1 MAASFLSSALEELEW
16 AEDRRQASWEARVDW
31 EDWLDMYEACRD
43 FEEEREKVEEFQAGG
58 WTSDE
63 KMWDMARQREKVKD
77 GLVEMRRRY
86 ERWEARR
93 LHASSSG
100 TGRFPA

>member
-58 WTSDE
+58 GRVMRRCGTWR
-63 KMWDMARQREKVKD
+63 AREKVKM
-77 GLVEMRRRY
+77 GWWR
-86 ERWEARR
+86 
-93 LHASSSG
+93 
-100 TGRFPA
+100 